1 VISRGINGQG
11 DPLESTWKKVKAFF
25 TTVGSTIA
33 QAWRKFSGEDGP
45 QAAAAFSFYAFL
57 SLIALVVL
65 AGFVLGTVLKGNQ
78 ELLNNIIEYI
88 TENFPAASDYIKEA
102 LTSSIKL
109 RGVLGVIGILGL
121 LYSGTKVFDSFQVWL
136 NNMWGVE
143 KPKYLKKKSK
153 SLVSIV
159 FLGFV
164 LITGFALHYYLFG
177 SHILSF
183 LLLVIVFLIGMIFI
197 YSFSPE
203 VKLGFKKV
211 WAGSLF
217 VAILIYPLQ
226 ALLTWYY
233 TSYSD
238 FTTVY
243 GSLASFLIAIIAI
256 YYVGYIIYLGAALN
270 RVLDKDAEE
279 VSYPETEAA

>member
-1 VISRGINGQG
+1 
-11 DPLESTWKKVKAFF
+11 LESMWEKIKGFF
-25 TTVGSTIA
+25 TRVGSTIA
-33 QAWRKFSGEDGP
+33 QAWKKFSKEDGA

-88 TENFPAASDYIKEA
+88 TENFPAASEYIQEA
-102 LTSSIKL
+102 LKSSIDL

-136 NNMWGVE
+136 NNIWNMK
-143 KPKYLKKKSK
+143 KPKYLRKKFK
-153 SLVSIV
+153 SLISI
-159 FLGFV
+159 FFMGFV
-164 LITGFALHYYLFG
+164 LVTGFALHYYLFG
-177 SHILSF
+177 AHILAF
-183 LLLVIVFLIGMIFI
+183 LLLVMVFLIAMIFI

-203 VKLGFKKV
+203 VKLGVKKV
-211 WAGSLF
+211 WAGALF

-233 TSYSD
+233 TTYSD

-279 VSYPETEAA
+279 ASSPEAEAA

>member
-1 VISRGINGQG
+1 MKSMW
-11 DPLESTWKKVKAFF
+11 EKVKGFF
-25 TTVGSTIA
+25 TRVGSTIA
-33 QAWRKFSGEDGP
+33 QAWKKFSGEDGP

-65 AGFVLGTVLKGNQ
+65 AGFVLGTVLRGNQ

-88 TENFPAASDYIKEA
+88 TENFPAASEYMQEA
-102 LTSSIKL
+102 LKSSIDL

-136 NNMWGVE
+136 NNIWDVK
-143 KPKYLKKKSK
+143 KPKYLKKKFK
-153 SLVSIV
+153 SLVSIL

-164 LITGFALHYYLFG
+164 LAVGFGLHYYLFG
-177 SHILSF
+177 AHILAF
-183 LLLVIVFLIGMIFI
+183 LLLVMVFLIGMIFI

-211 WAGSLF
+211 WAGALF

-226 ALLTWYY
+226 SLLTWYY
-233 TSYSD
+233 TTYSD

-279 VSYPETEAA
+279 VSCPEAEAA

>member
-1 VISRGINGQG
+1 MKGIWQG
-11 DPLESTWKKVKAFF
+11 VKSFF
-25 TTVGSTIA
+25 ASMGSTIV
-33 QAWRKFSGEDGP
+33 QAWKKFSREDGP
-45 QAAAAFSFYAFL
+45 QAAAAFSFYASL

-88 TENFPAASDYIKEA
+88 TENFPAASEYIKDA
-102 LTSSIKL
+102 LKSSIEL
-109 RGVLGVIGILGL
+109 RGVLGLVGILGL

-136 NNMWGVE
+136 NNIWDVG

-153 SLVSIV
+153 SLVSIF
-159 FLGFV
+159 FLGLVLVASFV
-164 LITGFALHYYLFG
+164 LHYYLF
-177 SHILSF
+177 SAHVLTF
-183 LLLVIVFLIGMIFI
+183 FLLVIVFLTGMIFI

-203 VKLGFKKV
+203 VKLGIKKV
-211 WAGSLF
+211 WAGALF
-217 VAILIYPLQ
+217 VAVLIYPMQ

-238 FTTVY
+238 FTTIY
-243 GSLASFLIAIIAI
+243 GSLASFMIAIIAI

-270 RVLDKDAEE
+270 RILDKDAG
-279 VSYPETEAA
+279 EASCQEGGAT